1 MMHIDILFQDKWIVV
16 LEKPS
21 GILTVPFQGSS
32 SKTVASVLEEIMRKN
47 GTYSAK
53 HKPFAVHR
61 LDRDTSGVMMFAL
74 TDLAHKKIMDSWQTM
89 VKERLYVAVAE
100 NPKTENNFH
109 YAKGD
114 RKQSTPQVAT
124 LPDSGVI
131 DDDIS
136 YNAYNR
142 GYVKKDFHHN
152 NQKTEK
158 QKTVTA
164 RTYYKIILRGKTH
177 SLFELSLDTGRKN
190 QIRAHLASRG
200 YVIAGDKNYNA
211 KTNPFNRLALHAKSL
226 IFTHPFTGEEM
237 SFEIDAPAE
246 WIKFVK

>member
-1 MMHIDILFQDKWIVV
+1 MKNVNILFQDKWIVV

-21 GILTVPFQGSS
+21 GILSVPFHGSS
-32 SKTVASVLEEIMRKN
+32 SKTVAGVLEEIMRKS

-114 RKQSTPQVAT
+114 RKQSTPRAAT

-164 RTYYKIILRGKTH
+164 RTYYKILLRGKTH

-211 KTNPFNRLALHAKSL
+211 RTNPFNRLALHAKSL
-226 IFTHPFTGEEM
+226 VFVHPFTGEEM
-237 SFEIDAPAE
+237 SFEIDEPGD
-246 WIKFVK
+246 WRKICC

>member
-1 MMHIDILFQDKWIVV
+1 MHVDILFQDKWIVV

-32 SKTVASVLEEIMRKN
+32 SKTVADVLEEIMRKN

-74 TDLAHKKIMDSWQTM
+74 TEFAHKKIMDSWQTM

-100 NPKTENNFH
+100 NPKAENNSH
-109 YAKGD
+109 LGKGD
-114 RKQSTPQVAT
+114 RKPFAPQVAT

-142 GYVKKDFHHN
+142 GYVKKDFQRSN
-152 NQKTEK
+152 KKFDK

-164 RTYYKIILRGKTH
+164 RTYYKIIQRGKTH
-177 SLFELSLDTGRKN
+177 TLFELSLDTGRKN

-211 KTNPFNRLALHAKSL
+211 RTNPFNRLALHAKSL
-226 IFTHPFTGEEM
+226 VFTHPFIGEEM
-237 SFEIDAPAE
+237 RFEIDAPNE